1 MTCRSLK
8 QLWGG
13 MFKKKQEVDA
23 SASRQPEPLQV
34 APLTVGLRI
43 DLSVPHGAGK
53 EVAASQFIW
62 VSPTGSD
69 SRSVKAL
76 KVLLIPN

>member
-1 MTCRSLK
+1 MKCRSMK
-8 QLWGG
+8 QLWGSL
-13 MFKKKQEVDA
+13 FKKKQEVDA
-23 SASRQPEPLQV
+23 SAARQAELLQV

-43 DLSVPHGAGK
+43 DLSVPHGAGR

-62 VSPTGSD
+62 VSPAGSD